1 MLAMKQV
8 FSSNIQEIGYD
19 PDEQMLAVKFNTG
32 ALYYYFGVPEDVAR
46 SVMTAPS
53 VGTSLTAEIKGIY
66 QYQRQPQE

>member
-19 PDEQMLAVKFNTG
+19 AEEQMLAVKFNTG
-32 ALYYYFGVPEDVAR
+32 ALYYYFGVPEEVAR

-53 VGTSLTAEIKGIY
+53 IGIALTAEVKDIY
-66 QYQRQPQE
+66 QYARQPQ